1 MNLILMKVKKHNGDI
16 INKIIPIK
24 YNLRKFIKTLINIKV
39 VAKWSILKTNEYEIP
54 IA

>member
-16 INKIIPIK
+16 INKMIPIK
-24 YNLRKFIKTLINIKV
+24 YNLRKFIKILINIKV
-39 VAKWSILKTNEYEIP
+39 IAEWSILKTNKHEIP